1 MVKTKDEIMEEI
13 RAYIGDRADDETI
26 ALVENISDTIDD
38 YAAHGDYDEKLMAVE
53 AEWRRKYIDRFMN
66 GGENKSD
73 AKVEKTEDE
82 EKEKAEEIKIEDLY
96 TERRVIENA

>member
-13 RAYIGDRADDETI
+13 RAYIGDRADDQTI

-53 AEWRRKYIDRFMN
+53 AEWRRRYIDRFMN
-66 GGENKSD
+66 GGENKNEVE
-73 AKVEKTEDE
+73 VEKTEDE
-82 EKEKAEEIKIEDLY
+82 EKDKAEEIKIEDLY
-96 TERRVIENA
+96 TEKESD

>member
-13 RAYIGDRADDETI
+13 RTYIGDRSDDQTI
-26 ALVENISDTIDD
+26 ALIENISDTIDD
-38 YAAHGDYDEKLMAVE
+38 YAARGDYDEKLMAVE

-73 AKVEKTEDE
+73 VKVETTDDE
-82 EKEKAEEIKIEDLY
+82 EKDKSEEITIDDLY
-96 TERRVIENA
+96 TEKERY

>member
-73 AKVEKTEDE
+73 VKVEKT
-82 EKEKAEEIKIEDLY
+82 EEIKIEDLY
-96 TERRVIENA
+96 TE

>member
-38 YAAHGDYDEKLMAVE
+38 YAAHADYDEKLMAVE

-66 GGENKSD
+66 GGENKFEVEV
-73 AKVEKTEDE
+73 AKTDDE
-82 EKEKAEEIKIEDLY
+82 EKDNVYQIKIEDLY
-96 TERRVIENA
+96 TEKESD

>member
-38 YAAHGDYDEKLMAVE
+38 YAAHGDYDDKLMAVE

-73 AKVEKTEDE
+73 VKVEKTEDE

-96 TERRVIENA
+96 TEKESD

>member
-13 RAYIGDRADDETI
+13 RMYIGDRSDDQTI
-26 ALVENISDTIDD
+26 ALIENISDTIDD

-66 GGENKSD
+66 GGENKSEV
-73 AKVEKTEDE
+73 KVETTEDD

-96 TERRVIENA
+96 TEKESD

>member
-13 RAYIGDRADDETI
+13 RMYIGDRSDDQTI
-26 ALVENISDTIDD
+26 ALIENISDTIDD
-38 YAAHGDYDEKLMAVE
+38 YAAHGDYGEKLMAVE

-66 GGENKSD
+66 GGENKNEV
-73 AKVEKTEDE
+73 KVEKTEDE

-96 TERRVIENA
+96 TEKESD

>member
-26 ALVENISDTIDD
+26 ALIENISDTIDD
-38 YAAHGDYDEKLMAVE
+38 YAAHGDYDNKLIAVE
-53 AEWRRKYIDRFMN
+53 EAWRRKYIDRFMN
-66 GGENKSD
+66 GGENKSEV
-73 AKVEKTEDE
+73 KVETTEDE

-96 TERRVIENA
+96 TEKESD

>member
-13 RAYIGDRADDETI
+13 RTYIGDRADDQTI

-53 AEWRRKYIDRFMN
+53 AEWRRRYIDRFMN
-66 GGENKSD
+66 GGENKSG
-73 AKVEKTEDE
+73 VETTEDE
-82 EKEKAEEIKIEDLY
+82 EKTEEITIDDLY
-96 TERRVIENA
+96 TESEDD

>member
-13 RAYIGDRADDETI
+13 RRYIGDRSDDQTI
-26 ALVENISDTIDD
+26 ALIENISDTIDD

-66 GGENKSD
+66 GGENKNEF
-73 AKVEKTEDE
+73 KVEKTEDE

-96 TERRVIENA
+96 TEKESD

>member
-13 RAYIGDRADDETI
+13 RAYIGDRADDQTI

-53 AEWRRKYIDRFMN
+53 AEWRRRYIDRFMN
-66 GGENKSD
+66 GGENKNEVE
-73 AKVEKTEDE
+73 VEKTEDD

-96 TERRVIENA
+96 TEKESD

>member
-1 MVKTKDEIMEEI
+1 MVKNKDEIMEEI

-38 YAAHGDYDEKLMAVE
+38 YAAHGDYDKKLMAVE
-53 AEWRRKYIDRFMN
+53 VEWRRKYIDRFMN
-66 GGENKSD
+66 GGENKSEV
-73 AKVEKTEDE
+73 KVETTEDE

-96 TERRVIENA
+96 TEKESD

>member
-38 YAAHGDYDEKLMAVE
+38 YAAHDDYDEKLRAVE

-73 AKVEKTEDE
+73 VKVEKTEDE

-96 TERRVIENA
+96 TEKESD

>member
-13 RAYIGDRADDETI
+13 RAYIGDRSDDQTI
-26 ALVENISDTIDD
+26 ALIENISDTIDD

-66 GGENKSD
+66 GGEKKNEVED
-73 AKVEKTEDE
+73 EKTEDE
-82 EKEKAEEIKIEDLY
+82 EKDKSEEIKIEDLY
-96 TERRVIENA
+96 TEKESE

>member
-73 AKVEKTEDE
+73 VKVEKTEDE

-96 TERRVIENA
+96 TEKESV